1 MIEKNR
7 TMKLAIK
14 LILVLCLSVK
24 AFSQEPDIHVSTDVF
39 LNIYYNKGQIV
50 PPAKGTKVLNH
61 VAEGIITNKIPDKY
75 NFRIEVGTCEYEK
88 KNDVFV
94 SYKRLE
100 YLFNY
105 FEQQYNVDRGK
116 FQFDFS
122 DSESCYVEQEDN
134 ISFVNFALQNC
145 QSFKKSDLEILD
157 NLFENIFYAR
167 NSIIPKAKGKKLIQN
182 IGTAI
187 KNNKILDK
195 YSIAVQ
201 VCISNKEKEYNP
213 FIAYE
218 RIEYLLNYLAK
229 EFEIKKEK
237 IKFEF
242 ISNKEENGASFI
254 RFVLLNCN

>member
-14 LILVLCLSVK
+14 LILILCLSVE
-24 AFSQEPDIHVSTDVF
+24 AFSQEPDINISTDVF

-50 PPAKGTKVLNH
+50 PTADGTKVLNH
-61 VAEGIITNKIPDKY
+61 VAEGIVSAKIPDNH
-75 NFRIEVGTCEYEK
+75 NFRIEVGTCEFEK
-88 KNDVFV
+88 KNDEFV

-105 FEQQYNVDRGK
+105 FEQKYNVHRGR

-122 DSESCYVEQEDN
+122 DSEFCSVEQQDN

-145 QSFKKSDLEILD
+145 KISSNSNIEIVD
-157 NLFENIFYAR
+157 NLFENVFYAR
-167 NSIIPKAKGKKLIQN
+167 NSIIPKDKGKKLLQN
-182 IGTAI
+182 IGRAI
-187 KNNKILDK
+187 KNNKILEK
-195 YSIAVQ
+195 YSIVVQ
-201 VCISNKEKEYNP
+201 VSICDKEIKHNP

-218 RIEYLLNYLAK
+218 RIEYLLDFLEN

-237 IKFEF
+237 VKFEF
-242 ISNKEENGASFI
+242 TTYKKENKASFI
-254 RFVLLNCN
+254 KFVLFDCK